1 MVVLM
6 NRLAATNSHDR
17 RQESSRSEGVRKRS
31 RERGSS
37 RASRPGSAGE
47 GVGSANGK
55 ADQDQNGITLME
67 TSTEI
72 KIEVKEVREKC
83 A

>member
-6 NRLAATNSHDR
+6 NRLTATNSHDR
-17 RQESSRSEGVRKRS
+17 RQESSRSEGVRERS

-37 RASRPGSAGE
+37 QVARPSSVAE
-47 GVGSANGK
+47 GVRSADGK
-55 ADQDQNGITLME
+55 ADQGQTDTILTE
-67 TSTEI
+67 TSAEI